1 MIIIYYGREET
12 GSRSVWSACLRRFT
26 MTPPA
31 KGTALITGATAGLG
45 AGYARQANPAAQEAR
60 GSVGAEH
67 VGSHRCQDAI

>member
-1 MIIIYYGREET
+1 
-12 GSRSVWSACLRRFT
+12 